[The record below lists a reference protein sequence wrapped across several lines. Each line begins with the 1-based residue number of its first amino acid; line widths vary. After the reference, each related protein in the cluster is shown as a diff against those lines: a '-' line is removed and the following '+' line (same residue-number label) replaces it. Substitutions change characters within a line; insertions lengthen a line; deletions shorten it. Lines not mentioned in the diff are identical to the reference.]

1 MSMEEG
7 LFPKDHT
14 CKHASETPHIKG
26 VVVHLQIIKHYYT
39 GSMVMLYYAHK
50 LILPNPYCVQT
61 SQTHPVYSHI
71 LEGYHLHQIKP
82 FFSFFS

>member
-26 VVVHLQIIKHYYT
+26 VVVHLQIIKHYLHWQYGNALLCT
-39 GSMVMLYYAHK
+39 QANTAQPLLRANDS
-50 LILPNPYCVQT
+50 NP
-61 SQTHPVYSHI
+61 PII
-71 LEGYHLHQIKP
+71 LEYFRGFP
-82 FFSFFS
+82 FTPNQTLLFIF